1 MMDKAAADLLITE
14 AAKYGL
20 AVLILTI
27 LNVAFASFIFIMW
40 KQQMK
45 ERKDLVEVI
54 KDNTAAFTS
63 LQGTINTLIQVFSK
77 TR

>member
-1 MMDKAAADLLITE
+1 MDKETASVIMTE
-14 AAKYGL
+14 AARYGL
-20 AVLILTI
+20 AVLILTA
-27 LNVAFASFIFIMW
+27 LNIAFATFIFYMW
-40 KQQMK
+40 KQQIK
-45 ERKDLVEVI
+45 EREKLVDVI

>member
-1 MMDKAAADLLITE
+1 MDKVATDLLITE

-20 AVLILTI
+20 AVLILTV
-27 LNVAFASFIFIMW
+27 LNVAFAAFIFIMW